1 MNLDGITLHSITTE
15 LQTILHGGQISKI
28 YQLDNRSL
36 YFRIFNDT
44 GIHHLIIT
52 LDDAPR
58 LYVAQTMP
66 PTPDVP
72 TGLCMFLRKYYEGG
86 RIASIEQLHLDRLI
100 EISLDVLDVSG
111 KLSTRKIHVE
121 LMGKYSNVIFTEDG
135 VIIEALIKT
144 GKGKQALRTIAPKEP
159 YDFPP
164 NFMRMDPFEFS
175 AHELV
180 EMMQTGT
187 DEPLGKW
194 MLKRFNGMSTVVLNE
209 LAYRTKLDKNS
220 LVQDLSPADRFAW
233 CRAVETFGQELTG
246 VTGAYVYTAGNKEIL
261 FPLELS
267 SLTAYPRRHVDLIE
281 TYLSDYQAAHRSLN
295 GEQEE
300 LQKKVGKLIEKQQ
313 KKIKRIAT
321 ELKETTKMDTY
332 KLYGDLLMIYAY
344 EKHDHETK
352 LTVPNLLSETQEPVT
367 ITLDPAYTMTE
378 NANRYY
384 KRYTKM
390 RNRKQM
396 STQLHAENQAHLDYL
411 RSLEYSL
418 ETATNKTE
426 LAEIKS
432 EMQQMDLIRTSHR
445 DKLKRSSQHDILT
458 VDNGGIPVWIGR
470 NNRQND
476 YLTTKKAH
484 PYDLWFHVKN
494 QPGSHVILACHGDDP
509 TDEQITKTAELA
521 AYYSKGRDSSKV
533 EVDCALVRNV
543 KKPAHA
549 APGYVIFTDQTTYMV
564 EPNDWHTKEK

>member
-15 LQTILHGGQISKI
+15 LQTILRGGQISKI

-36 YFRIFNDT
+36 YFRVFNEA

-58 LYVAQTMP
+58 LYVAETMP

-111 KLSTRKIHVE
+111 KLATRKIHVE

-164 NFMRMDPFEFS
+164 NFMRMDPFDFS

-180 EMMQTGT
+180 DMMQTGT
-187 DEPLGKW
+187 DERLGKW
-194 MLKRFNGMSTVVLNE
+194 MLKRFNGMSTVVLDE
-209 LAYRTKLDKNS
+209 LACRTQLDKNE
-220 LVQDLSPADRFAW
+220 LVQHLSPADRFAW
-233 CRAVETFGQELTG
+233 CRAVETFGKELTG
-246 VTGAYVYTAGNKEIL
+246 VTGAYVYTVGSKEIL
-261 FPLELS
+261 FPLELT
-267 SLTAYPRRHVDLIE
+267 SLAAYPRRHVDLIE
-281 TYLSDYQAAHRSLN
+281 TYLSEYQAAHRSLN

-300 LQKKVGKLIEKQQ
+300 LQKKVAKLIEKQK

-352 LTVPNLLSETQEPVT
+352 LTVPNLLSDQQESVT
-367 ITLDPAYTMTE
+367 IALDPAYTMTE

-411 RSLEYSL
+411 CSLEYTL
-418 ETATNKTE
+418 EAATNKTE
-426 LAEIKS
+426 LAEIKG
-432 EMQQMDLIRTSHR
+432 EMQQMGLLRASHR
-445 DKLKRSSQHDILT
+445 DKLKRSNQHDILT

-494 QPGSHVILACHGDDP
+494 QPGSHVILACHGEEP
-509 TDEQITKTAELA
+509 TDDQLTKTAELA

-564 EPNDWHTKEK
+564 EPKDWHTPKK